1 MEILKLKENIMVV
14 VHSQEEEAHEV
25 NVVDLKLGSESQ
37 EITLEDRDL
46 VALLEKSMKVA
57 EEIRNH

>member
-25 NVVDLKLGSESQ
+25 NVVDLNLGSESQ

-46 VALLEKSMKVA
+46 VALLQKSMKVA